1 MFARLLLLFV
11 LIPIIELYLLIQ
23 LGARIGFMPTIGLI
37 VITGALGATLA
48 RQQGLSTLAKIQ
60 SELKSGRPPAL
71 KMVEG
76 ALIVVGGLV
85 LLTPGI
91 LTDLFGFAMMVPK
104 IRKSF
109 AEKLKKSFGSSF
121 IRTSASGFH
130 AQGSNF
136 KKQDDDVIDV

>member
-1 MFARLLLLFV
+1 
-11 LIPIIELYLLIQ
+11 
-23 LGARIGFMPTIGLI
+23 MPTIGLI

-60 SELKSGRPPAL
+60 SELKSGRPPAQE
-71 KMVEG
+71 MVEG

>member
-1 MFARLLLLFV
+1 
-11 LIPIIELYLLIQ
+11 
-23 LGARIGFMPTIGLI
+23 
-37 VITGALGATLA
+37 
-48 RQQGLSTLAKIQ
+48 
-60 SELKSGRPPAL
+60 
-71 KMVEG
+71 
-76 ALIVVGGLV
+76 VVGGLV